1 MGRRKLVVGNWK
13 MNGLRAQLGEV
24 EAIGAV
30 AAAHPSVEV
39 GLCLPATLIA
49 SAQAVSGAAFVG
61 AQDCH
66 MKDSGAHTGC
76 LSAAMLAEAGASWTI
91 VGHSERRQDQGESD
105 ADVAAKALAAK
116 AAGLKVI
123 LCVAHIQAFADAQDH
138 LQALKVILCVGESLD
153 VRDAGNAE
161 AVVSAQLLASLP
173 DGAAADWLAIAYEP
187 IWAIGTGRIPT
198 MEAVEAM
205 HRALRTALGG
215 RIGAAEAGGMR
226 ILYGGS
232 MNGDNAAEL
241 MAIEDVDGGL
251 VGGASLTAAKFAPV
265 IAAAG

>member
-1 MGRRKLVVGNWK
+1 MSRRKLVVGNWK
-13 MNGLRAQLGEV
+13 MNGLRAQLGDV
-24 EAIGAV
+24 EAIGAL
-30 AAAHPSVEV
+30 AAGHPAAEV
-39 GLCLPATLIA
+39 GLCVPATLIA
-49 SAQAVSGAAFVG
+49 AADAVKGGAFIG

-91 VGHSERRQDQGESD
+91 VGHSERREDQGESD
-105 ADVAAKALAAK
+105 ADIAAKAIAAK

-123 LCVAHIQAFADAQDH
+123 LCV
-138 LQALKVILCVGESLD
+138 GESLT
-153 VRDAGNAE
+153 VRDAGDAE

-173 DGAAADWLAIAYEP
+173 QGAAADWLAVAYEP

-198 MEAVEAM
+198 MEQVAAM
-205 HRALRTALGG
+205 HGALRAALAGA
-215 RIGAAEAGGMR
+215 IGAEAQGMR

-232 MNGDNAAEL
+232 MNGDNAAAL
-241 MAIEDVDGGL
+241 MAVADVDGGL

>member
-1 MGRRKLVVGNWK
+1 MSRRKLVVGNWK
-13 MNGLRAQLGEV
+13 MNGMQAALDEV
-24 EAIGAV
+24 AAIGAR
-30 AAAHPSVEV
+30 AAQHPAVEV

-49 SAQAVSGAAFVG
+49 AADARKGGGFIG

-66 MKDSGAHTGC
+66 MQASGAHTGC

-91 VGHSERRQDQGESD
+91 VGHSERRQDQRETDS
-105 ADVAAKALAAK
+105 DVAAKALAAK
-116 AAGLKVI
+116 ATGLS
-123 LCVAHIQAFADAQDH
+123 
-138 LQALKVILCVGESLD
+138 VILCVGESLD

-198 MEAVEAM
+198 MEAVATM
-205 HRALRTALGG
+205 HAALRAALAS
-215 RIGAAEAGGMR
+215 RIGDDAQGMR

-241 MAIEDVDGGL
+241 MAIADVDGGL
-251 VGGASLTAAKFAPV
+251 VGGASLTAEKFAP
-265 IAAAG
+265 IIKAADGLVD

>member
-1 MGRRKLVVGNWK
+1 MSRRKLVVGNWK
-13 MNGLRAQLGEV
+13 MNGLRAQLAEV
-24 EAIGAV
+24 EAIGAL
-30 AAAHPSVEV
+30 AREYPAVEI

-49 SAQAVSGAAFVG
+49 AADGVKGAAFVG

-66 MKDSGAHTGC
+66 MQDSGAHTGC

-91 VGHSERRQDQGESD
+91 VGHSERRQDQGETD

-116 AAGLKVI
+116 AAG
-123 LCVAHIQAFADAQDH
+123 
-138 LQALKVILCVGESLD
+138 LKVILCVGESLD

-173 DGAAADWLAIAYEP
+173 EGAAADWLSIAYEP

-198 MEAVEAM
+198 MEAVAAM
-205 HRALRTALGG
+205 HAALRAALAS
-215 RIGAAEAGGMR
+215 RIGAEADAMR

-241 MAIEDVDGGL
+241 LALADVDGGL
-251 VGGASLTAAKFAPV
+251 IGGASLTAEKFAPV
-265 IAAAG
+265 IAAAA

>member
-1 MGRRKLVVGNWK
+1 MSRRKLVVGNWK

-24 EAIGAV
+24 EAIGGLARE
-30 AAAHPSVEV
+30 HGSVEV

-49 SAQAVSGAAFVG
+49 AADAVKGGAFVG

-66 MKDSGAHTGC
+66 MRASGAHTGC
-76 LSAAMLAEAGASWTI
+76 LSAPMLAEAGASWTI
-91 VGHSERRQDQGESD
+91 VGHSERRQDQGETD

-123 LCVAHIQAFADAQDH
+123 LCV
-138 LQALKVILCVGESLD
+138 GESLE
-153 VRDAGNAE
+153 VRDAGDAE

-173 DGAAADWLAIAYEP
+173 EGAAADWLSIAYEP

-198 MEAVEAM
+198 MEAVAEM
-205 HRALRTALGG
+205 HAALRAALAR
-215 RIGAAEAGGMR
+215 RIGGEADAVR

-241 MAIEDVDGGL
+241 LALADVDGGL
-251 VGGASLTAAKFAPV
+251 IGGASLTAEKFAPV
-265 IAAAG
+265 IAAAA